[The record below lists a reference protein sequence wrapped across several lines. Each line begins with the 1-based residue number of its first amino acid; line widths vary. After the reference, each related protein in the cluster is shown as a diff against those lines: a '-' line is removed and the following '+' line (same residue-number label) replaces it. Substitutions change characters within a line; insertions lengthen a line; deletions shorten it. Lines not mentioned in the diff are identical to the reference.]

1 MSRKM
6 KKGLTA
12 AEVAKLPPDQWPDWY
27 RPAKGAGNGS
37 PKHPDYADNNVV
49 SLQSGYRSPRVYS
62 AVSAALVAGIVDDR
76 PDLRSYPEALAAWA
90 DAEARAALLRRH
102 LDEIGIIDE
111 DGQPRTS
118 LANMLRWFEKSA
130 TAARDRLGLDPRS
143 EAELSLLRAK
153 ALREGTGVGGGG
165 ADLDALVEQGR
176 AVLDAGPDP
185 LVTAL
190 DRVRAEGEAVA
201 PGRRAETAPTPEED
215 ER

>member
-1 MSRKM
+1 MSRKTN
-6 KKGLTA
+6 KGLTA
-12 AEVAKLPPDQWPDWY
+12 AEVAKLPPEQWPGWY

-37 PKHPDYADNNVV
+37 PKHPDFSENNVV
-49 SLQSGYRSPRVYS
+49 SLQRGHRSPRVYS

-76 PDLRSYPEALAAWA
+76 PDLKKYPEALAAWA

-102 LDEIGIIDE
+102 LDEVGIIDE
-111 DGQPRTS
+111 DGLPRTS
-118 LANMLRWFEKSA
+118 QVHMLKWFENSA

-165 ADLDALVEQGR
+165 AELDALVEQGR

-185 LVTAL
+185 VIAAL

-201 PGRRAETAPTPEED
+201 TTSTTTPEQEED
-215 ER
+215 GR

>member
-1 MSRKM
+1 MSSKM

-27 RPAKGAGNGS
+27 RPVKGAGNGS
-37 PKHPDYADNNVV
+37 PKHPDYAENNVV

-76 PDLRSYPEALAAWA
+76 PDLRKYPEALAAWA

-118 LANMLRWFEKSA
+118 LVNMLRWFEKSA

-153 ALREGTGVGGGG
+153 AVREGTSTAV
-165 ADLDALVEQGR
+165 DLDALVAQGR

-185 LVTAL
+185 VIAAL
-190 DRVRAEGEAVA
+190 DRVKAEGTRSDLR
-201 PGRRAETAPTPEED
+201 PHTTPEED
-215 ER
+215 DR

>member
-1 MSRKM
+1 MSKKM

-12 AEVAKLPPDQWPDWY
+12 AEVAELPPDQWPSSY
-27 RPAKGAGNGS
+27 RPSKGAGRGS
-37 PKHPDYADNNVV
+37 PKHPEFSENNVV

-76 PDLRSYPEALAAWA
+76 PDLRKYPEALAAWA

-102 LDEIGIIDE
+102 LDEIGIIDD

-118 LANMLRWFEKSA
+118 LVNMLRWFEKNA

-153 ALREGTGVGGGG
+153 AVREGTSTAV
-165 ADLDALVEQGR
+165 DLDALVAQGR

-185 LVTAL
+185 VIAALHRVKADGTLSGLRPHTA
-190 DRVRAEGEAVA
+190 
-201 PGRRAETAPTPEED
+201 PEED
-215 ER
+215 DR